1 MLPFLYDIININTFI
16 VVKYVD
22 TKVVFREIPD
32 EITLAINISNCPC
45 GCDGC
50 HSSYL
55 AKDIGNI
62 LNKDALENLI
72 SSNPGITCVA
82 FMGGDAD
89 PKYINNLALLV
100 NNNKDIKVAWYSG
113 RDYISPNI
121 DVRNFDYIKVGPYKK
136 ECGPLDN
143 PNTNQRLY
151 KINKVTEEDGQDNVI
166 LEDITSKFWKNG
178 TR

>member
-1 MLPFLYDIININTFI
+1 MLSFLYDIINTNTFI

-45 GCDGC
+45 HCVGC

-55 AKDIGNI
+55 AEDIGSI
-62 LNKDALENLI
+62 LNKDTLETLI
-72 SSNPGITCVA
+72 SNNSGITCIS

-89 PKYINNLALLV
+89 PKYINYLASLIS
-100 NNNKDIKVAWYSG
+100 NYKDIKVAWYSG
-113 RDYISPNI
+113 RDYINPNI
-121 DVRNFDYIKVGPYKK
+121 DVRNFDYIKVGPYKE

-143 PNTNQRLY
+143 PSTNQRLY

-178 TR
+178 TS